1 MSNEAAN
8 VKIGSEEG
16 AVPTSAEPVVKIEQ
30 KPVEDNPSDAQVW
43 INFHFLY
50 QEYGLTFF
58 MMHVFII

>member
-30 KPVEDNPSDAQVW
+30 KPVEDNPSDAQV
-43 INFHFLY
+43 
-50 QEYGLTFF
+50 
-58 MMHVFII
+58 